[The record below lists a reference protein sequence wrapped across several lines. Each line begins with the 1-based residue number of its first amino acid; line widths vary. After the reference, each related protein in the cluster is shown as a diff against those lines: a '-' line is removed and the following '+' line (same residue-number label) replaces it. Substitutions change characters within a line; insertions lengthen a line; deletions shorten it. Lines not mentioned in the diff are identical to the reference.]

1 MSKRIVIALGG
12 NALGNTAT
20 EQLALVSNTAKAIV
34 DLIAEGNEVVI
45 AHGNG
50 PQVGMINLGLS
61 TAAEAGAIK
70 ADMPFPECGAMS
82 EGYIGYHLQQAI
94 GNELA
99 SRGMTKPVAT
109 IVTQTV
115 VSEDDP
121 AFQNPTK
128 PVGAFYDKE
137 TADRIAAEKGYA
149 MVEDAGRGYRQVVP
163 SPKPFDIVE
172 AESIK
177 ALFNAGHV
185 VIAVGG
191 GGIPVVRKEGKVYGT
206 PAVIDKDFG
215 SELLAELLDAD
226 VLVILTAVE
235 KVAINF
241 NKPDQKGLDD
251 LTPAQA
257 KVYMD
262 ENQFA
267 KGSMLPKV
275 QAAVKFAESKP
286 GRTALITLL
295 EKAKD
300 GIAGKTGTRIHQ

>member
-12 NALGNTAT
+12 NALGNTAA
-20 EQLALVSNTAKAIV
+20 EQLRLVTETAKSIV
-34 DLIAEGNEVVI
+34 DLIAAGNEVVV

-61 TAAEAGAIK
+61 TAAEAKAIK

-99 SRGMTKPVAT
+99 SRGM
-109 IVTQTV
+109 
-115 VSEDDP
+115 D
-121 AFQNPTK
+121 K

-137 TADRIAAEKGYA
+137 TADRIAAEKGYT

-172 AESIK
+172 KASIR
-177 ALFNAGHV
+177 ALVDAGHV

-191 GGIPVVRKEGKVYGT
+191 GGIPVVREGNRLSGT

-226 VLVILTAVE
+226 MLIILTAVE
-235 KVAINF
+235 KVAINY

-251 LTPAQA
+251 LTPAEA
-257 KVYMD
+257 YRYMD

-275 QAAVKFAESKP
+275 QAAVKFAESKA

-300 GIAGKTGTRIHQ
+300 GIEGKTGTRIHQ

>member
-99 SRGMTKPVAT
+99 SRGMSKPVAT

-128 PVGAFYDKE
+128 PVGAFYDKA
-137 TADRIAAEKGYA
+137 TADRIAKEKGYT

-191 GGIPVVRKEGKVYGT
+191 GGIPVVRKDGKVYGT

-251 LTPAQA
+251 LNPAQA

>member
-137 TADRIAAEKGYA
+137 TADRIAAEKGYT

>member
-1 MSKRIVIALGG
+1 MNKKIVIALGG
-12 NALGNTAT
+12 NALGNTAA
-20 EQLALVSNTAKAIV
+20 EQLELVANTAKAIV

-94 GNELA
+94 GNELV
-99 SRGMTKPVAT
+99 SRGMKKPVAT

-121 AFQNPTK
+121 AFNHPTK

-137 TADRIAAEKGYA
+137 TAERIAAEKGYT
-149 MVEDAGRGYRQVVP
+149 MVEDAGRGYRRVVP

-177 ALFNAGHV
+177 TLVDAGNV

-191 GGIPVVRKEGKVYGT
+191 GGIPVIRKDGKVFGT

-226 VLVILTAVE
+226 MLIILTAVE

-251 LTPAQA
+251 LTPAEAAAYIAQ
-257 KVYMD
+257 D
-262 ENQFA
+262 QFA

-275 QAAVKFAESKP
+275 QAAVKFAESKA

>member
-20 EQLALVSNTAKAIV
+20 EQLALVTNTAKAIV

-94 GNELA
+94 GNELH
-99 SRGMTKPVAT
+99 SRGIKKPVAT
-109 IVTQTV
+109 VVTQTV
-115 VSEDDP
+115 VSVDDP

-137 TADRIAAEKGYA
+137 TAERIAREKGYT
-149 MVEDAGRGYRQVVP
+149 MVDDAGRGYRQVVP

-177 ALFNAGHV
+177 TLFNAGHV

-191 GGIPVVRKEGKVYGT
+191 GGIPVICKDGKYYGT

-241 NKPDQKGLDD
+241 NKPDQKDLDD
-251 LTPAQA
+251 LTPAEA
-257 KVYMD
+257 YAYM
-262 ENQFA
+262 EQNQFA

-275 QAAVKFAESKP
+275 QAAVKFAESKA
-286 GRTALITLL
+286 GRTCLITLL
-295 EKAKD
+295 EKAKA
-300 GIAGKTGTRIHQ
+300 GIAGETGTRVHQ

>member
-99 SRGMTKPVAT
+99 SRGTTKPVAT

-137 TADRIAAEKGYA
+137 TADRIAAEKGYT

>member
-34 DLIAEGNEVVI
+34 DLIAEGNEVAI

-99 SRGMTKPVAT
+99 SRGMSKPVAT

-137 TADRIAAEKGYA
+137 TADRIAAEKGYT

-191 GGIPVVRKEGKVYGT
+191 GGIPVVRKDGKVYGT

-226 VLVILTAVE
+226 MLIILTAVE

>member
-121 AFQNPTK
+121 AFENPTK
-128 PVGAFYDKE
+128 PVGAFYDKA
-137 TADRIAAEKGYA
+137 TADRIAAEKGYT

-215 SELLAELLDAD
+215 SELLSELLDAD

>member
-1 MSKRIVIALGG
+1 MKKKIVIALGG
-12 NALGNTAT
+12 NALGNTAA
-20 EQLALVSNTAKAIV
+20 EQLELVANTAKAIV

-94 GNELA
+94 GNELV
-99 SRGMTKPVAT
+99 SRGMKKPVAT

-121 AFQNPTK
+121 AFNHPTK

-137 TADRIAAEKGYA
+137 TAERIAAEKGYT
-149 MVEDAGRGYRQVVP
+149 MVEDAGRGYRRVVP

-177 ALFNAGHV
+177 TLVDAGNV

-191 GGIPVVRKEGKVYGT
+191 GGIPVIRKDGKVFGT

-226 VLVILTAVE
+226 MLIILTAVE

-251 LTPAQA
+251 LTPAEAAAYIAQ
-257 KVYMD
+257 D
-262 ENQFA
+262 QFA

-275 QAAVKFAESKP
+275 QAAVKFAESKA

>member
-137 TADRIAAEKGYA
+137 TADRIAAEKGYT

-177 ALFNAGHV
+177 ALFNVGHV

-191 GGIPVVRKEGKVYGT
+191 GGIPVIRKDGKLYGT

-275 QAAVKFAESKP
+275 QAAVKFAESKA